1 MMTLRNVLQF
11 NVFRCSERIH
21 RLKAEAFQSVVEKRG
36 GYFLPDGSRPST
48 VNPGTEKGLLRWKQ
62 YDVERTTSYMSPK
75 HVAWKEYVAA
85 KEEVSRWCTALHLL
99 KLGEGKP
106 PLKKDVRKSV
116 RAGGLQHHVG
126 KAKAS
131 AFVFSALALLNQ
143 TSEEFAQNPGAF
155 VEAERFCSRAR
166 SRGARTGGAPC
177 PRMMRRPARPIA
189 CTFSR
194 AKTSLQRRRSFRP
207 PTRWPSSC

>member
-11 NVFRCSERIH
+11 NVFRCSERTH

-36 GYFLPDGSRPST
+36 GYFLPDGSRPPAVKT
-48 VNPGTEKGLLRWKQ
+48 GEKLDLKWKQ
-62 YDVERTTSYMSPK
+62 YEVQRRTSYMSPS
-75 HVAWKEYVAA
+75 HATWKEYVAA

-116 RAGGLQHHVG
+116 RAGGLQHHVA

-131 AFVFSALALLNQ
+131 AFAFSALALLHQ
-143 TSEEFAQNPGAF
+143 TSEEFERTPGAF
-155 VEAERFCSRAR
+155 AEAERFAAAR
-166 SRGARTGGAPC
+166 EAAAREREVRHAGE
-177 PRMMRRPARPIA
+177 
-189 CTFSR
+189 
-194 AKTSLQRRRSFRP
+194 
-207 PTRWPSSC
+207 

>member
-36 GYFLPDGSRPST
+36 GYFLPDGSPPPAANSGSER
-48 VNPGTEKGLLRWKQ
+48 VLLKWKQ
-62 YDVERTTSYMSPK
+62 YDVQRTTSYMCPS
-75 HVAWKEYVAA
+75 HATWKEYVAA

-116 RAGGLQHHVG
+116 RAGGLRHHVA

-131 AFVFSALALLNQ
+131 AFVFSALALLNK
-143 TSEEFAQNPGAF
+143 TSEEFAENPGAF
-155 VEAERFCSRAR
+155 AEAERFAAERAAA
-166 SRGARTGGAPC
+166 AREREVRHAGE
-177 PRMMRRPARPIA
+177 
-189 CTFSR
+189 
-194 AKTSLQRRRSFRP
+194 
-207 PTRWPSSC
+207 